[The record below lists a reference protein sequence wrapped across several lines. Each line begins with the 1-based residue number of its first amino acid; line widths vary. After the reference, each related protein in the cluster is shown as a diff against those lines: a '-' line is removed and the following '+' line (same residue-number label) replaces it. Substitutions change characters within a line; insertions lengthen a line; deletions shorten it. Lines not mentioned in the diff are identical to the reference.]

1 MTPHNLLFPIRQLT
15 KRPGIA
21 VAIVLVMAAGIGV
34 NAAVF
39 SVAYAVLLKPLS
51 YPDPQQLV
59 FISGT
64 SGTGERMP
72 ISFPDFCDWRSQ
84 QSTFTD
90 IAAYNVQDFNLFVN
104 GETQHYGGAFVSA
117 NYFRTLGLAPKL
129 GRAFFDSEDQ
139 SGSARVVIL
148 SARLW
153 REQFASD
160 PQILGRTIVVNA
172 ITYQVVGIAPD
183 QVMHPANLDL
193 YASLGPFS
201 NYGMWTDRGNPTLYV
216 IGRLKAG
223 ITLSTAAA
231 DLKLVCRNLESR
243 FSNTNAGHSANLTFL
258 LEATIVD
265 YQTTLYLLLAAA
277 GSVLIISSANIAG
290 LQLIRVNE
298 RRKEF
303 MVQAALGASRRHLIR
318 QLLTESLILTFIGGS
333 LGVLAAAWSQDVISA
348 LCPQNLPG
356 FQEAG
361 VNTVVIGAMLVAAVG
376 TGVTSGLFP
385 AWKASQLDLNHALK
399 EQAGAA
405 ASARQNRSQ
414 QLLVVGQIAL
424 VTVLLAGTGLL
435 IQTLRAL
442 HQVDL
447 GFYPNNV
454 LVVGLKLPG
463 VRYRDL
469 PGDQSGRLMANLY
482 DRILAKVEAV
492 SGVDSAA
499 INSNPPFVP
508 TSIQSR
514 LPFGITGRP
523 DPRPGDEPFAECQS
537 VSPNYFRTVR
547 LGLLRGRLF
556 DQHDI
561 LGNDPVVIVDR
572 SFAEQ
577 FFPNQDPVGK
587 QINDTGPPA
596 QRQEYRIVGV
606 VPTVRH
612 DELSAEP
619 RLVQLYFPVA
629 QNPYLE
635 VRMLVR
641 TKGVPNKFLHPIR
654 DAVNTVDPEIPV
666 FEARTMTEAVSAV
679 LAPQR
684 LAMNLISVFSL
695 LALVLAVFGLYA
707 LLTQIVFQ
715 RTREI
720 GVRMALGSSRGR
732 VFGLFLTKGM
742 LLVGLG
748 LGIGLLTE
756 TALAPVLHRFLYK
769 VTPTDLT
776 TLLLTAAVLSA
787 VAFLACLAPALHA
800 ANLDPI
806 EAIRER

>member
-1 MTPHNLLFPIRQLT
+1 MILRDLLFSLRQLR

-21 VAIVLVMAAGIGV
+21 GAIVLVMAAGIGV

-39 SVAYAVLLKPLS
+39 SVVYAVLLKPLP
-51 YPDPQQLV
+51 YPKPQQLV

-64 SGTGERMP
+64 SGTGERIP
-72 ISFPDFCDWRSQ
+72 ISFPDFRDWRTQ
-84 QSTFTD
+84 QTTFAD
-90 IAAYNVQDFNLFVN
+90 IAGYNVQDFNLFVN
-104 GETQHYGGAFVSA
+104 GETQHYAGAFVSA
-117 NYFRTLGLAPKL
+117 NYFRTLGVAPKL
-129 GRAFFDSEDQ
+129 GRAFLDSEDQ
-139 SGSARVVIL
+139 SGSARVIIL

-153 REQFASD
+153 REQFGSD
-160 PQILGRTIVVNA
+160 PQVLGRTIVVNA
-172 ITYQVVGIAPD
+172 ITYQVVGVAPD
-183 QVMHPANLDL
+183 QVMHPAKIDL

-201 NYGMWTDRGNPTLYV
+201 NYPMWTDRGNPTLYV
-216 IGRLKAG
+216 IGRLKPG
-223 ITLSTAAA
+223 ISLSTATA

-243 FSNTNAGHSANLTFL
+243 FPKTDAGHSANLTFL
-258 LEATIVD
+258 LEATVAD
-265 YQTTLYLLLAAA
+265 YQTTLFLLLAAA
-277 GSVLIISSANIAG
+277 GSVLIISSANVAG
-290 LQLIRVNE
+290 LQLIRVND

-303 MVQAALGASRRHLIR
+303 VLQAALGASRRHLVQ
-318 QLLTESLILTFIGGS
+318 QLLTENLILSFIGGS
-333 LGVLAAAWSQDVISA
+333 LGLLAAAWSQDVVSA
-348 LCPQNLPG
+348 LCPQNVPR
-356 FQEAG
+356 FQG
-361 VNTVVIGAMLVAAVG
+361 VDVNNVIILVMLAAAAG
-376 TGVTSGLFP
+376 TGVVSGLFP
-385 AWKASQLDLNHALK
+385 AWKASQVDLNHALK

-405 ASARQNRSQ
+405 ALAKNGSQ

-447 GFYPNNV
+447 GFYPNDV

-469 PGDQSGRLMANLY
+469 PGDQGGRLMANLY

-492 SGVDSAA
+492 SGVESAA

-612 DELSAEP
+612 DELSAKP

-641 TKGVPNKFLHPIR
+641 TKGGPNKFLRPIR

-732 VFGLFLTKGM
+732 VLGLFLTKGM